1 MSLNNSAPNTVT
13 KMVEKPFITRTLTDD
28 HKYIGQVFDTYI
40 LVEFDGKL
48 YIIDQHAAHEKI
60 NYEKLM
66 KMYKEAKPESQ
77 GIFPSIII
85 RLSPKQFAAV
95 EKYIEEF
102 RRLGYEIEIFG
113 DMDIKIDAVPYNI
126 INIGSKEF
134 IMNVIDDLVDEK
146 HQDEYDSIADKI
158 ASISCKKAIKA
169 NHRLSEIEVKELLR
183 ELFKLENPYN
193 CPHGRHTIISLSK
206 SEFEKKFG
214 RIV

>member
-1 MSLNNSAPNTVT
+1 
-13 KMVEKPFITRTLTDD
+13 
-28 HKYIGQVFDTYI
+28 
-40 LVEFDGKL
+40 
-48 YIIDQHAAHEKI
+48 
-60 NYEKLM
+60 
-66 KMYKEAKPESQ
+66 MYKEAKPESH

-85 RLSPKQFAAV
+85 RLSPKQFVAV

-193 CPHGRHTIISLSK
+193 
-206 SEFEKKFG
+206 
-214 RIV
+214 